1 MPGFNYVA
9 LKLQEKKL
17 EQLKKAQERVH
28 MVEQSTALR
37 MLIAR
42 ATMRNL
48 LIQVQANRQIRVNNE
63 HQAQLLALAEDLA
76 NARGNRTEENSIRA
90 EIQRILCNNKVN
102 LQNATEAASQ
112 LQYAIKRNIEAA
124 KQTQ

>member
-1 MPGFNYVA
+1 
-9 LKLQEKKL
+9 
-17 EQLKKAQERVH
+17 
-28 MVEQSTALR
+28 

-124 KQTQ
+124 KEEK